1 MHNALG
7 MLFNV
12 DGKAAV
18 WYVVRYAAAGAVS
31 LLIVLG
37 GTDVSAAL
45 GAKTS
50 LILGFPCNSSLIVLG
65 GPDVSAALGAKTSL
79 ILGVPCNSSLSV
91 RGGTDVSAAHGAKT
105 SLILGFPCGV
115 VAMSGSV
122 FSSRLWILR
131 GGGTTKML
139 A

>member
-18 WYVVRYAAAGAVS
+18 WYVARYAAAGAVS
-31 LLIVLG
+31 SLIVLG
-37 GTDVSAAL
+37 GMDVSAAL

-65 GPDVSAALGAKTSL
+65 GTDVLAALGAT
-79 ILGVPCNSSLSV
+79 
-91 RGGTDVSAAHGAKT
+91 T